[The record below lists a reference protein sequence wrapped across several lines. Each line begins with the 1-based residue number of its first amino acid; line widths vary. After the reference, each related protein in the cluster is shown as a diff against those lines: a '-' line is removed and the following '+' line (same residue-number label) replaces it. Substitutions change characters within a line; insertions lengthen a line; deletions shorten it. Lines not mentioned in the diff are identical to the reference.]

1 MEDYRKRLVPLVVL
15 LVLPKHHLNR
25 HPVPEFVCQQVYLHS
40 YRKEIMLSNHVQT

>member
-1 MEDYRKRLVPLVVL
+1 MEDYRKRLVPLVVP